1 MDIHDYSIQI
11 SLFWSFICKSQK
23 CRNFESIS
31 LIFPTQHFL
40 AISFSSFKKEN
51 PHTHTLHTHTLST
64 ATQPHTRTHTH
75 TITKIIAVRRNNFT
89 MNNIKFKIF
98 TFVVFSLPFF
108 REEFGRLHCWVWRWP
123 SGWSGRAVP
132 VETAA
137 MLDPVGSL
145 VHPPPPPAWRTC
157 SSCIGDA
164 RVRVWRETG
173 WHHPTLHRRA
183 VLLLL
188 LYPTASSAAA
198 PSPAEK
204 VSFSKFSVYSTAE
217 LNQFP
222 FLLLCFCGGL
232 K

>member
-23 CRNFESIS
+23 CRNFELIF

-40 AISFSSFKKEN
+40 AISFFRLKKKI
-51 PHTHTLHTHTLST
+51 HTHTLYTHTLST

-89 MNNIKFKIF
+89 MNIISNPKNEFSLLLF
-98 TFVVFSLPFF
+98 FSLPFF

-145 VHPPPPPAWRTC
+145 FTHP
-157 SSCIGDA
+157 
-164 RVRVWRETG
+164 
-173 WHHPTLHRRA
+173 
-183 VLLLL
+183 LLLL
-188 LYPTASSAAA
+188 ADVQQLYR
-198 PSPAEK
+198 
-204 VSFSKFSVYSTAE
+204 
-217 LNQFP
+217 
-222 FLLLCFCGGL
+222 
-232 K
+232 